1 VQFVRLDHDNLPAE
15 LSQAEFADLIG
26 VKPPMVTRYK
36 QRGRLVMTADGKR
49 VDVVKSI
56 AKLRGGVDPARG
68 GDRTSP
74 TTRESSA
81 AREYGDLPTAR
92 EAFGPSPAAV
102 LVYQDE
108 AAREKRASAQLRE
121 LELAERA
128 GELVPAADVE
138 FRVFNVARA
147 AREALMSIPD
157 RVATIVAAETDAAAV
172 HALLTAE
179 CRKVCEQLAER
190 QAQPEGVAV

>member
-1 VQFVRLDHDNLPAE
+1 MRLDHQEPPAE
-15 LSQAEFADLIG
+15 LSQAEFAELIG

-56 AKLRGGVDPARG
+56 ARLRDGHDPARG
-68 GDRTSP
+68 GDRTAP
-74 TTRESSA
+74 A
-81 AREYGDLPTAR
+81 ARETGAARGQSDMPTAR
-92 EAFGPSPAAV
+92 EAFGPSPTGV

-108 AAREKRASAQLRE
+108 AAREKRAAAQLRE

-128 GELVPAADVE
+128 GALVPAADVE
-138 FRVFNVARA
+138 FQVFNMARA

-157 RVATIVAAETDAAAV
+157 RVATIVAAEADAATV

-179 CRKVCEQLAER
+179 CRKVCEQLAAP
-190 QAQPEGVAV
+190 QAQPEGIAA